1 MTQTE
6 AFYENVKL
14 SRIFWTALLLPHL
27 VSVEDLADAAVADA
41 QLPGDDAGANAGGG
55 HLDDLEA
62 DVVGQRPPID
72 EHPAQLVDAP
82 LACEEGIS

>member
-1 MTQTE
+1 MFTPSPT
-6 AFYENVKL
+6 
-14 SRIFWTALLLPHL
+14 LP
-27 VSVEDLADAAVADA
+27 VEDFADTAVADPE
-41 QLPGDDAGANAGGG
+41 LPADDAGSHPGGR

>member
-41 QLPGDDAGANAGGG
+41 QLPGDDAGPNAGGG

-82 LACEEGIS
+82 LACEEGMS

>member
-1 MTQTE
+1 M
-6 AFYENVKL
+6 
-14 SRIFWTALLLPHL
+14 
-27 VSVEDLADAAVADA
+27 ADA

-82 LACEEGIS
+82 LACEEGMS

>member
-14 SRIFWTALLLPHL
+14 SRFLWTALLLPHL

-41 QLPGDDAGANAGGG
+41 QLPGDDAGADAGGG

-82 LACEEGIS
+82 LACEEGMS

>member
-1 MTQTE
+1 MILT
-6 AFYENVKL
+6 
-14 SRIFWTALLLPHL
+14 LLLPHL
-27 VSVEDLADAAVADA
+27 VSVEDLADTAVADA
-41 QLPGDDAGANAGGG
+41 QLPGDDAGADAGGG

-82 LACEEGIS
+82 LACEEGMS

>member
-41 QLPGDDAGANAGGG
+41 QLPGDDAGADAGGG

-62 DVVGQRPPID
+62 DVVRERPAVDEDSPQLID
-72 EHPAQLVDAP
+72 PSLP
-82 LACEEGIS
+82 

>member
-1 MTQTE
+1 MILT
-6 AFYENVKL
+6 
-14 SRIFWTALLLPHL
+14 LLLPHL
-27 VSVEDLADAAVADA
+27 VSVEDLADTAVADA
-41 QLPGDDAGANAGGG
+41 QLPGDDAGADAGGG

-82 LACEEGIS
+82 LACEEGMSY

>member
-1 MTQTE
+1 MALTE
-6 AFYENVKL
+6 AFTNLREIL
-14 SRIFWTALLLPHL
+14 LLTLLLPHL

-41 QLPGDDAGANAGGG
+41 QLPGDDAGADAGGG

-82 LACEEGIS
+82 LACEEGMS